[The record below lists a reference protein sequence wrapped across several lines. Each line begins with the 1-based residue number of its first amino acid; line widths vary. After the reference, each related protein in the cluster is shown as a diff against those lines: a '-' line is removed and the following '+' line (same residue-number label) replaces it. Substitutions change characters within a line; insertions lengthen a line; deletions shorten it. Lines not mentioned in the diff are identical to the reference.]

1 MNGLDC
7 SKNTV
12 PGAQRAITQ
21 RLKGGLKQCCQIKH
35 TVSKFEAK
43 SLLLVVASNEHPE
56 TLAGPIGVPQGFK
69 RLGIAK
75 GILEVPDIIDEYNEE
90 PDRGGESSRE
100 NCGLDFYRR

>member
-1 MNGLDC
+1 
-7 SKNTV
+7 
-12 PGAQRAITQ
+12 
-21 RLKGGLKQCCQIKH
+21 
-35 TVSKFEAK
+35 VSKFEAK

-90 PDRGGESSRE
+90 PDRGGESSLE
-100 NCGLDFYRR
+100 NCGLDFHRRQWTAPIRCSVWTKR

>member
-1 MNGLDC
+1 
-7 SKNTV
+7 
-12 PGAQRAITQ
+12 
-21 RLKGGLKQCCQIKH
+21 
-35 TVSKFEAK
+35 VSKFEAK
-43 SLLLVVASNEHPE
+43 SLLLVVAEKVEVGRHPADVIASNEHPE

-100 NCGLDFYRR
+100 NCGLDFHRRQWTVRSGAASGRSADDR

>member
-1 MNGLDC
+1 LNGLDC

-69 RLGIAK
+69 R
-75 GILEVPDIIDEYNEE
+75 V
-90 PDRGGESSRE
+90 SRQTGRLPE
-100 NCGLDFYRR
+100 IGSMPPSHYLPYFATISQIRWMPSRQP